1 MAALPSPVKAETLPM
16 PSNHGFWFDNQKG
29 RLPPTPQT
37 GEPYPEENNRRDG
50 DADVGHDLN
59 DAVPTAD
66 GEGLLFQFAEQCV
79 FVSNREVKRVE

>member
-1 MAALPSPVKAETLPM
+1 M

-50 DADVGHDLN
+50 DADVGHDLTMQYQQRMAKGYYFSLQN
-59 DAVPTAD
+59 NAC
-66 GEGLLFQFAEQCV
+66 L
-79 FVSNREVKRVE
+79 SNREVKRVE